1 MSFPAIWAI
10 ARLFRRIEAK
20 RHAEPGTAR
29 CPLLARS
36 GHETTSRQCPLSG
49 VKRTCHFALQMSAYD
64 PKRTSTNSTS
74 EPSYVLNLNQTPAFE
89 HWGIGMKRREFV
101 SLFGAAVTWPLVA
114 RAQQPTLPIVGF
126 LNAASADQF
135 AHVARAFRLGLN
147 ETGYVEERDVTI
159 EYRWAEGQYNRLPA
173 LAADLVRRRVNVI
186 ATGSNIIAATAAKTA
201 TQTIPIVFL
210 TGSDPVK
217 DGFVTSLNQP
227 GGNLTGVTTLNVEI
241 GPKRFEVLRELL
253 PTATTLAVLINPNNH
268 PALVEAQKTEAQVL
282 AHPLG
287 LQMIHVLQATSEQD
301 LDSAFSTAIQRGAG
315 GLVIS
320 PDTFFSG
327 QSAQLAA
334 LASRHA
340 VPTISPYREFVTA
353 GGLMSYGGSLVDQY
367 RLVGVYVGRILKGE
381 KPADLPVQQIS
392 KVELIINLKTAK
404 ALGLGVAPSLLG
416 RADEVIE

>member
-1 MSFPAIWAI
+1 
-10 ARLFRRIEAK
+10 
-20 RHAEPGTAR
+20 
-29 CPLLARS
+29 
-36 GHETTSRQCPLSG
+36 
-49 VKRTCHFALQMSAYD
+49 MSAFD

-74 EPSYVLNLNQTPAFE
+74 EPSYVLNLNRTPAFE
-89 HWGIGMKRREFV
+89 HWGVGMKRREFV

-287 LQMIHVLQATSEQD
+287 LQMIHVLQAPPNRTWIAPFQPQSSGEQA
-301 LDSAFSTAIQRGAG
+301 DS
-315 GLVIS
+315 
-320 PDTFFSG
+320 
-327 QSAQLAA
+327 
-334 LASRHA
+334 
-340 VPTISPYREFVTA
+340 
-353 GGLMSYGGSLVDQY
+353 
-367 RLVGVYVGRILKGE
+367 
-381 KPADLPVQQIS
+381 
-392 KVELIINLKTAK
+392 
-404 ALGLGVAPSLLG
+404 
-416 RADEVIE
+416 